1 MADVAQAHFEHTF
14 GSGGKELSV
23 DHGVRILA
31 FADRGRDAVHC
42 VTLGLS
48 DLPVSAMHPT
58 ELICSVRPEQV
69 EAARFLLAATVRVA
83 VDGGGVLTLGAT
95 IANPT
100 PLLAGT
106 QICGVLLTAGLFFD
120 DFDLVTDDD
129 DDATTTASGSTSSPS
144 CRSPAVTS
152 SATRRRAGRP
162 SRWPSTTPRSTSS
175 TSLATASAS
184 DPAPRERRT

>member
-1 MADVAQAHFEHTF
+1 MADVARAHFERVLGTD
-14 GSGGKELSV
+14 GRELST

-48 DLPVSAMHPT
+48 DLPISAMHPT

-69 EAARFLLAATVRVA
+69 EAARFLLASAVRVA

-95 IANPT
+95 IANRT
-100 PLLAGT
+100 PILAGT

-120 DFDLVTDDD
+120 DFDVVGGDGDDEDDGIALHVITLVPLTRGDLDRYDAEGREAVEEAIDDTEVDLLDVTRD
-129 DDATTTASGSTSSPS
+129 DLD
-144 CRSPAVTS
+144 
-152 SATRRRAGRP
+152 
-162 SRWPSTTPRSTSS
+162 
-175 TSLATASAS
+175 
-184 DPAPRERRT
+184 

>member
-1 MADVAQAHFEHTF
+1 VPDVARTHFERTL
-14 GSGGKELSV
+14 GPDGRELSA

-120 DFDLVTDDD
+120 DFDLVGDDEDGIGLQVITLVPLTRGDLDRYAAEGREAVEDAIDNATVDLLDVTRD
-129 DDATTTASGSTSSPS
+129 DLG
-144 CRSPAVTS
+144 
-152 SATRRRAGRP
+152 
-162 SRWPSTTPRSTSS
+162 
-175 TSLATASAS
+175 
-184 DPAPRERRT
+184 

>member
-1 MADVAQAHFEHTF
+1 VADVAQAHFARTF
-14 GSGGKELSV
+14 GSDGRPLSA

-31 FADRGRDAVHC
+31 FADRSRDAVHC
-42 VTLGLS
+42 VTVGLS

-120 DFDLVTDDD
+120 DFDLVGDDD
-129 DDATTTASGSTSSPS
+129 DGIGLHVITLVPLTCGDLERYAAEGREAIEEAIDDTEVDLLD
-144 CRSPAVTS
+144 VT
-152 SATRRRAGRP
+152 RD
-162 SRWPSTTPRSTSS
+162 
-175 TSLATASAS
+175 SLG
-184 DPAPRERRT
+184 

>member
-1 MADVAQAHFEHTF
+1 M
-14 GSGGKELSV
+14 
-23 DHGVRILA
+23 RILA

-48 DLPVSAMHPT
+48 ELPVSAMHPT

-129 DDATTTASGSTSSPS
+129 DDDDDDGIGLHVITLVPLTCGDLERYAAEGREAIEVAIDDTEVDLLD
-144 CRSPAVTS
+144 VT
-152 SATRRRAGRP
+152 RD
-162 SRWPSTTPRSTSS
+162 
-175 TSLATASAS
+175 SLG
-184 DPAPRERRT
+184 

>member
-1 MADVAQAHFEHTF
+1 MADVARVHFERTLGPDGH
-14 GSGGKELSV
+14 ELSA

-48 DLPVSAMHPT
+48 DLPISAMHPT

-69 EAARFLLAATVRVA
+69 EAARFMLAATVRVA
-83 VDGGGVLTLGAT
+83 VDGGGVLALGAT

-106 QICGVLLTAGLFFD
+106 KICGVLLTAGLFFD
-120 DFDLVTDDD
+120 DFDLVGGDDDEDGDDD
-129 DDATTTASGSTSSPS
+129 DGIVLHVITLVPLTCGDLDRYRTEGREALEDAIDDTDVDLLD
-144 CRSPAVTS
+144 VT
-152 SATRRRAGRP
+152 RDDLG
-162 SRWPSTTPRSTSS
+162 
-175 TSLATASAS
+175 
-184 DPAPRERRT
+184 